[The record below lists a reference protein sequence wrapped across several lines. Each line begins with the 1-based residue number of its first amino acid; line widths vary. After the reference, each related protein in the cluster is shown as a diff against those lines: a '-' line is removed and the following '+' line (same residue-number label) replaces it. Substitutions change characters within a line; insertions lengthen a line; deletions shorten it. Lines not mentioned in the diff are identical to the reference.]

1 MRGTPWSIG
10 TKGKVQRRK
19 RRGGGGGRG
28 RVKVH
33 GVDALGTK
41 RRVED

>member
-19 RRGGGGGRG
+19 RREGGGGGR
-28 RVKVH
+28 VKVH
-33 GVDALGTK
+33 EVDALKTK

>member
-19 RRGGGGGRG
+19 RREEGGGG

-33 GVDALGTK
+33 EVDALETK